1 MKTKINKP
9 DTVNIVTLGCSK
21 NLVDSEILMNQ
32 IKLNNLKV
40 VHNSNDLSA
49 KTVIINTCGFI
60 NDAKEES
67 INTILEFAKAKENK
81 QIENLYVIGC
91 LSERY
96 KKDLELE
103 IPNVDAYFGSN
114 NLKEIIDTLQ
124 IDYKK
129 DLVGERLL
137 TTPSHYAYLKI
148 SEGCN
153 RKCSFCAIPL
163 MRGKHISKPIENI
176 VKEAA
181 FLVNNG
187 VKEIVLIAQ
196 DLTYYGFDIYHKYKL
211 AELLDKLAKI
221 NGLQWLRLHYVYPS
235 DFPLEVLDV
244 MKQHNNIC
252 KYIDIP
258 LQHCSDNV
266 LKKMRRGITQNQ
278 TIELIKKIRNII
290 PGIAIRTTLM
300 TGHPGETEQDFKE
313 LKQFI
318 QESRFDRLG
327 IFPYS
332 NEEDTYSYINYKDE
346 IPEEEKIS
354 RMEELMEIQREIS
367 LELNNSKIG
376 KTFKVLIDRR
386 EGANFIGRT
395 EFDSPEVDNEVIIVS
410 SNTSMQIGQFYK
422 ITITEANE
430 YDLVG
435 KLSEN

>member
-1 MKTKINKP
+1 VKTKINKP